1 MGGVAVTRPAPEIKG
16 GRLASLC
23 GFGPFTCVH
32 ARLISRLSVL
42 VALGAPAAAW
52 AHSAGI
58 AVEGCEGCH
67 SGGDTPTVTV
77 TASPT
82 NPSVGQQ
89 VTVTVTVTQTNGPVA
104 GLYLTADYASGEPT
118 GTFKATQAGTA
129 LNSGGVMHTMPHTG
143 SNGLT
148 VFQAAWSA
156 SQATGVRFNAYVL
169 SANGDGTS
177 RGDGG
182 GEGSLS
188 IAAGCPGTDYFVDQD
203 ADGYGTDD
211 PVFPTARACAL
222 PPGYALTAGDCD
234 DFTASI
240 HPGAKEVC
248 NGKDDDCNGQI
259 DDGLPRQFY
268 CQDRD
273 GDGHGIAA
281 EGKQAACKA
290 MTGYGDCGGDCDDSD
305 ASKYVQFTCG
315 VGWCRRTAA
324 GCSTACTPGA
334 PIAEVC
340 NAFDDDCD
348 GVVDN
353 GTDLQLCGAAG
364 LKCVA
369 GNCVAS
375 TSTGGAPGSSG
386 SGSGGTGVGDPGT
399 GGSAAGEQGGC
410 AIAAARPTK
419 RPGRDRDRPGAC
431 CAQKAP
437 GSAPIMIRLSS

>member
-1 MGGVAVTRPAPEIKG
+1 M
-16 GRLASLC
+16 
-23 GFGPFTCVH
+23 H
-32 ARLISRLSVL
+32 ARLMPSLLVLAALS
-42 VALGAPAAAW
+42 APAAAW
-52 AHSAGI
+52 AHASGI

-104 GLYLTADYASGEPT
+104 GFYLTADGPSGGAT
-118 GTFKATQAGTA
+118 GTFKTIQAGTA
-129 LNSGGVMHTMPHTG
+129 LSSGGVMHTMPHTG

-156 SQATGVRFNAYVL
+156 SQATGVRFNAYAL

-177 RGDGG
+177 RGDSG
-182 GEGSLS
+182 GEGTLS

-248 NGKDDDCNGQI
+248 NFKDDDCNGQI
-259 DDGLPRQFY
+259 DDGLARQFY
-268 CQDRD
+268 CRDRD
-273 GDGHGIAA
+273 GDGHGVAA
-281 EGKQAACKA
+281 AGELAGCKA

-305 ASKYVQFTCG
+305 ASKYVQFACG
-315 VGWCRRTAA
+315 VGWCRRTAV
-324 GCSTACTPGA
+324 GCSTVCTPGA

-348 GVVDN
+348 GVADN

-369 GNCVAS
+369 GVCVGS
-375 TSTGGAPGSSG
+375 TSTGGAPASNGAGTGGSVSRPDAG
-386 SGSGGTGVGDPGT
+386 SGAGAGVPGT
-399 GGSAAGEQGGC
+399 GGSAASEPGGC
-410 AIAAARPTK
+410 AIGATGSNDGIALAIVVVLGAI
-419 RPGRDRDRPGAC
+419 GRRRRR
-431 CAQKAP
+431 
-437 GSAPIMIRLSS
+437 S